1 MDFSGWLRARRP
13 EIEGVALARVVAVAD
28 PDSVG
33 DPEHVPGLRV
43 AISAA
48 LDYGFVG
55 IEFGEERAG
64 PVPAGLLTQTRNA
77 ARSGVSLDTILRRCI
92 AGNALLGD
100 FAIQAIEDSGLA
112 LYGPELQRI
121 WRIQTA
127 LLDRLVTAVT
137 AEYRRQAKRR
147 LPNAEERRAAC
158 VRRLLAGQFLEAD
171 ELTYEF
177 DAWHIAAVARGR
189 GAEGVLKGLA
199 EKLDRHLLLVHPGG
213 RTLWAWLGGRRE
225 ISTKDIEGHA
235 PSPWPSDLS
244 LAIGESERGMAG
256 WRLSHRQ
263 AKAAAPIALR
273 PQPRMIRYSDV
284 ALLASALQDEVLAS
298 SLQRLYL
305 DPLAYE
311 RDGGATL
318 RHTLRAY
325 FLACRQVSSTAA
337 VLGVSR
343 QTVAVRLRTIEERIG
358 RSLDGCASE
367 MDTALRMQ
375 ELNPPLAAP
384 VFA

>member
-1 MDFSGWLRARRP
+1 
-13 EIEGVALARVVAVAD
+13 
-28 PDSVG
+28 
-33 DPEHVPGLRV
+33 
-43 AISAA
+43 
-48 LDYGFVG
+48 
-55 IEFGEERAG
+55 
-64 PVPAGLLTQTRNA
+64 
-77 ARSGVSLDTILRRCI
+77 
-92 AGNALLGD
+92 
-100 FAIQAIEDSGLA
+100 
-112 LYGPELQRI
+112 
-121 WRIQTA
+121 
-127 LLDRLVTAVT
+127 
-137 AEYRRQAKRR
+137 
-147 LPNAEERRAAC
+147 
-158 VRRLLAGQFLEAD
+158 
-171 ELTYEF
+171 
-177 DAWHIAAVARGR
+177 
-189 GAEGVLKGLA
+189 
-199 EKLDRHLLLVHPGG
+199 
-213 RTLWAWLGGRRE
+213 
-225 ISTKDIEGHA
+225 
-235 PSPWPSDLS
+235 
-244 LAIGESERGMAG
+244 
-256 WRLSHRQ
+256 
-263 AKAAAPIALR
+263 
-273 PQPRMIRYSDV
+273 MIRYSDV